1 MAAIAQSNLFSWDAL
16 EARSDLDRFFL
27 VRDYLPDERL
37 VHYLEV
43 MRGNGRDDFPVRA
56 MWNLV
61 VAGVVFQHVS
71 VESLLRELARNPSLL
86 AACGFDPLPL
96 QRKPTTQVLTDPE
109 TGVTRIET
117 SAAEEPQHVLP
128 SSWNVSRFLA
138 NVIELEEA
146 LGMVGEMIVVLR
158 EQLMVELPDF
168 GKHLGYDGKAVES
181 HSTGRVNRNSG
192 ETSDPDADWGRH
204 ETGGIDAKTGKP
216 WCKIKSW
223 FGYGL
228 HLIADTHYEI
238 PVAVQ
243 VTPASHSE
251 HTTLRA
257 MIHRLLV
264 EETPELAAR
273 CDDFSADRGLDSA
286 ETKALLWD
294 AHRVRPLID
303 TRALWRDE
311 KQAPDFDPA
320 KPITRALDPKRAD
333 TIVHTEKGTVHCIC
347 PQTGELRDL
356 AFQGFEADRNTLKY
370 RCPAAAYGFDCPGRD
385 QCHQCGGVNPREYGR
400 IVRIKLDEHD
410 RRIFVPTPHGSPSW
424 QRGYNRRSALE
435 RINNRIDHSFGFE
448 QHFIRGLAKMQTR
461 VGLALAV
468 MMAMALG
475 HIKQG
480 RPQQMRSLVQPI
492 PVADTG

>member
-1 MAAIAQSNLFSWDAL
+1 MAAIAQANLFSWDAL
-16 EARSDLDRFFL
+16 EARNDLDRFFL
-27 VRDYLPDERL
+27 VRDHLPDERL

-43 MRGNGRDDFPVRA
+43 MRGNGRDDFPVRT
-56 MWNLV
+56 MWNLLL
-61 VAGVVFQHVS
+61 AGVVFQHPS
-71 VESLLRELARNPSLL
+71 IESLLRELARNPSLL
-86 AACGFDPLPL
+86 AACGFDPLPV
-96 QRKPTTQVLTDPE
+96 QRKPTRQVLTDLE
-109 TGVTRIET
+109 TGVARIEMQ
-117 SAAEEPQHVLP
+117 APEEPQHALP
-128 SSWNVSRFLA
+128 SSWNVSRLLA
-138 NVIELEEA
+138 NVIELEET
-146 LGMVGEMIVVLR
+146 LGMVGELLVVLR
-158 EQLMVELPDF
+158 EQLMAALPDF
-168 GKHLGYDGKAVES
+168 GKHLGYDGKAVDS
-181 HSTGRVNRNSG
+181 HSTGRVNRKRG
-192 ETSDPDADWGRH
+192 ETSDPDADWGCH
-204 ETGGIDAKTGKP
+204 ETCGTGANGRP
-216 WCKIKSW
+216 WNTLKRW
-223 FGYGL
+223 FGYGV
-228 HLIADTHYEI
+228 HVIADTHYEI
-238 PVAVQ
+238 PVAVA

-251 HTTLRA
+251 HVVLRA
-257 MIHRLLV
+257 MIHRLLA
-264 EETPELAAR
+264 EQTPELAMR

-294 AHRVRPLID
+294 EHHMRPLID

-311 KQAPDFDPA
+311 KQAPDYDLA
-320 KPITRALDPKRAD
+320 QPITRALDPARAD
-333 TIVHTEKGTVHCIC
+333 TIVYTEKGTVHCIC
-347 PQTGELRDL
+347 PCTGELRDL

-370 RCPAAAYGFDCPGRD
+370 SCPVAAYGLECEGRD
-385 QCHQCGGVNPREYGR
+385 QCHRAGGVNPGAYGR